1 MDLGCGDGALTEKI
15 AALGSF
21 VIGVD
26 ASAAQVLAAQQRGL
40 LVAVMDGQRLS
51 FKPRFD
57 AVFTN
62 AALHWMREP
71 AKVIE
76 GVANCLKPV
85 GRFVG
90 EFGGKGN
97 VEIIRAALHAALD
110 KRGIDPWTVDPWYYP
125 SPEEYANLLG
135 RFGFNVNYIE
145 LIPRPT
151 TLPADILAWLEIFA
165 QPFFKA
171 LVETERGK
179 YIAEVRSALAPILRR
194 PDGAWIA
201 DYVRLRFKAV
211 RQSE

>member
-1 MDLGCGDGALTEKI
+1 
-15 AALGSF
+15 
-21 VIGVD
+21 
-26 ASAAQVLAAQQRGL
+26 
-40 LVAVMDGQRLS
+40 
-51 FKPRFD
+51 
-57 AVFTN
+57 
-62 AALHWMREP
+62 
-71 AKVIE
+71 
-76 GVANCLKPV
+76 LKPG

-135 RFGFNVNYIE
+135 RFGFNVKYIE

-179 YIAEVRSALAPILRR
+179 YIEEVRSALAPILRR

-201 DYVRLRFKAV
+201 DYNTARPHSSLGYKTPVAYAGTLTAPKGVTLVEALTAAG
-211 RQSE
+211 